1 MAVRRKFSLAMFGF
15 VFGLGGKSISDKV
28 LGGKELIMWIHR
40 GKYSKTFVLINIKE
54 KFFYSFSL
62 SRNFFFYLCL
72 CKSRKEN

>member
-40 GKYSKTFVLINIKE
+40 GKYSKKTSVLISITE
-54 KFFYSFSL
+54 RFFNSFIH
-62 SRNFFFYLCL
+62 SRIF
-72 CKSRKEN
+72 

>member
-40 GKYSKTFVLINIKE
+40 EKYSKKTSVLISITE
-54 KFFYSFSL
+54 IFFNSFIHSRIFFNLCL
-62 SRNFFFYLCL
+62 SR
-72 CKSRKEN
+72 SRKDN